1 MDLEQRKARMKAAG
15 IPMPITQAPI
25 SEGASGAVPVTSQ
38 NADLHSRL
46 QALKNGANKHAVR
59 DMVINSSKGGPQQF
73 QALPEPKVG
82 KNPNDKITPGKSVSV
97 QKSFGPQAKT
107 SGEFAMMDALY
118 SGDGGY
124 SQPKMN
130 LNPGAGTMD
139 TSQPE
144 LSIQQDGYGPAFN
157 PQQALSEKR
166 RKAQDNGGYM
176 QYAANPEGHAQAMQQ
191 EMAPNQQQFNFEYM
205 KKMMEQIAKSTIS
218 DVLSEYTQKQKGKLN
233 LESYG
238 KAKDGNQIVK
248 TPEGKYFKMIPVKI
262 KS

>member
-25 SEGASGAVPVTSQ
+25 SEGATGAVPVTSK

-46 QALKNGANKHAVR
+46 QALKSGANKQAVQ
-59 DMVINSSKGGPQQF
+59 DIVNSKGRQQF
-73 QALPEPKVG
+73 QAIPEPKRTNAQPVASEN
-82 KNPNDKITPGKSVSV
+82 KVPV
-97 QKSFGPQAKT
+97 QRSFGPQAKT

-118 SGDGGY
+118 GGDGGY
-124 SQPKMN
+124 AQPTMN

-139 TSQPE
+139 TTQPE
-144 LSIQQDGYGPAFN
+144 LSIQQDGYGPAYN
-157 PQQALSEKR
+157 PQQALAEKR
-166 RKAQDNGGYM
+166 RRTQDESGGYM

-191 EMAPNQQQFNFEYM
+191 AMNPNQQQFNFENM

-233 LESYG
+233 FESYG